1 MEYHS
6 ARKRTKL
13 IIKAT
18 GMNFKKYYAKRKKP
32 DPKEYILHDC
42 IYVKFRTGKTHLQSD
57 KLADCLQGSPRSWAG
72 D

>member
-18 GMNFKKYYAKRKKP
+18 GMNFKNTMLKRKKP
-32 DPKEYILHDC
+32 DPKKSTYYMTTFIW
-42 IYVKFRTGKTHLQSD
+42 KF
-57 KLADCLQGSPRSWAG
+57 
-72 D
+72 